1 MAAAG
6 EAGWQQRWER
16 EKQAARAEQNP
27 GRYHEHGG
35 PAGGH
40 LVALMAGV
48 APWQRL
54 MGAVIV
60 RAVLERGGGEAMYK
74 RDGGDA
80 TGQQLEIAA
89 PPPSSSSSSSPF
101 SFPSPPHSLSPPFLS
116 PSPSPSLLPFLSLSQ
131 VAVVVLLLHLRL
143 VAITTAKT
151 PPPTLP
157 YRAIT
162 STTLPA
168 VGILRWVLLSR
179 SYCVKEKRTN
189 LTISINPYPINTLY
203 QLPTLST
210 YHTHPPS
217 TNHPPQSL
225 TTRWVFLP
233 RITTEAKRGY

>member
-16 EKQAARAEQNP
+16 EKLAARAEQNP

-60 RAVLERGGGEAMYK
+60 RAVLERGGGEAMYE

-89 PPPSSSSSSSPF
+89 LPPSSSSSSSPPF
-101 SFPSPPHSLSPPFLS
+101 SFPSLSSL
-116 PSPSPSLLPFLSLSQ
+116 PSYGLLLSLLP
-131 VAVVVLLLHLRL
+131 
-143 VAITTAKT
+143 
-151 PPPTLP
+151 
-157 YRAIT
+157 
-162 STTLPA
+162 
-168 VGILRWVLLSR
+168 
-179 SYCVKEKRTN
+179 
-189 LTISINPYPINTLY
+189 
-203 QLPTLST
+203 
-210 YHTHPPS
+210 
-217 TNHPPQSL
+217 PPQSQPAMCPL
-225 TTRWVFLP
+225 R
-233 RITTEAKRGY
+233 EATATLRALLSDSPDNQAAAVEAGVISAMVHVSASRFWGCR